1 MGFSRQ
7 EHWSGFPCLSPGG
20 LPDPGTKPTSLTSP
34 VLAGGSLLLV
44 TPEEPL
50 LQAHTVSY
58 ENSKVF
64 VYLGLLRGEK
74 KNRRKD
80 VKIQLLKGA
89 EEV

>member
-1 MGFSRQ
+1 M
-7 EHWSGFPCLSPGG
+7 SPA
-20 LPDPGTKPTSLTSP
+20 
-34 VLAGGSLLLV
+34 LAGGSLPLV

-74 KNRRKD
+74 KKTEE
-80 VKIQLLKGA
+80 KMLKYSS
-89 EEV
+89 